1 MKKIYGILGGAFLLV
16 ALSVSCKKQ
25 DTTPTPDPKGTT
37 STLNLDLTGT
47 FDELKAMQFD
57 EEDVANKIK
66 LSPAGDWKTYCFL
79 RKEGQSFVGVA
90 TVEFKAVRDGAKIK
104 LTPKSKSVA
113 VTGIPQGM
121 GPKKNENWYIL
132 GIAGGGELNS
142 GKYVSFG
149 YNPALDDV
157 LPKNK
162 IRVPLASSWTKIK
175 VLADNYLEANLKFK
189 PKGALLRVR
198 IINRLSD
205 DVNPESFS
213 LTSSIASR
221 DGYFDMSGSVSDGAE
236 PQWIFTDQPSKY
248 NPYYTEIPI
257 DEVLPSSSSTSSGS
271 SDKFATYRLMWV
283 MLNPSASGG
292 ETKISSLKFKLHRY
306 GDPTTP
312 APGAERP
319 PFSVKLKADKMSN
332 GKTHRINVEL
342 VRYKTSTEYIA
353 PRNVGLVP
361 RTFAV
366 DNSVATSGYYGLPIS
381 SVRSVIPRGYHLPN
395 QNEWQALFSP
405 SFQYIKL
412 DQSPSINER
421 PQTIREEVEINHE
434 RNAFMS
440 SYISKRYTTS
450 SGSQKIVTYAVRF
463 NPASSTADNNFPP
476 YKRKDKIA
484 VFKYEILDDD
494 QMAPEDRV
502 NNLGKGKQLR
512 VTSRFIGR
520 DININEVSNEN
531 FWKSSSE
538 EQVSI
543 VFPLCGY
550 VDGSSVDPNNFNEK
564 RTADQ
569 MRALVTAWEVLPQG
583 YYWSV
588 SKTDSPYNQ
597 RMDTK
602 HTNEYSIGSSARELY
617 VIRPFTNSLD

>member
-25 DTTPTPDPKGTT
+25 DTTPTPTPDPKGTT

-90 TVEFKAVRDGAKIK
+90 TVEFKAERDGAKIK

-132 GIAGGGELNS
+132 GIAGGGELIS
-142 GKYVSFG
+142 GTSRVSFE
-149 YNPALDDV
+149 YKYPSDDQ
-157 LPKNK
+157 LPKNQ
-162 IRVPLASSWTKIK
+162 IRVPLASSWTKVK
-175 VLADNYLEANLKFK
+175 VLSDNYLEANLKFK
-189 PKGALLRVR
+189 PKGSLLRVR
-198 IINRLSD
+198 IINRLSSP
-205 DVNPESFS
+205 VNPEYFS
-213 LTSSIASR
+213 LTSSVASR
-221 DGYFDMSGSVSDGAE
+221 DGYFDMSSGTVSDGKE
-236 PQWIFTDQPSKY
+236 PQWVFIDQPSKH
-248 NPYYTEIPI
+248 NPYYAEIPV
-257 DEVLPSSSSTSSGS
+257 DELIPSSPSG

-283 MLNPSASGG
+283 MLDPNASGG

-306 GDPTTP
+306 GDPATP
-312 APGAERP
+312 TPGVERP
-319 PFSVKLKADKMSN
+319 PFSVKLKAEKMSN

-342 VRYKTSTEYIA
+342 IRYKTSTEYIA
-353 PRNVGLVP
+353 PRNVGLVS
-361 RTFAV
+361 RTFAI
-366 DNSVATSGYYGLPIS
+366 DNSVTTSGYYRLPIS
-381 SVRSVIPRGYHLPN
+381 NVKNVIPRGYHLPN
-395 QNEWQALFSP
+395 ENEWQALFSP
-405 SFQYIKL
+405 SFQHIKL
-412 DQSPSINER
+412 DQSPSINET

-434 RNAFMS
+434 KNSFMS
-440 SYISKRYTTS
+440 SYVSKRYKNNTKT
-450 SGSQKIVTYAVRF
+450 ITYAVRF
-463 NPASSTADNNFPP
+463 QPATSTADPNFPP
-476 YKRKDKIA
+476 YGRKDKIA
-484 VFKYEILDDD
+484 VFRYEILDDD

-502 NNLGKGKQLR
+502 NNLGRGKQLR
-512 VTSRFIGR
+512 VTSRFIGT
-520 DININEVSNEN
+520 DINIGAIANEE
-531 FWKSSSE
+531 FWRSSTT
-538 EQVSI
+538 EQISI

-550 VDGSSVDPNNFNEK
+550 VDNPSVDPNAFPDK
-564 RTADQ
+564 RSEAQ
-569 MRALVTAWEVLPQG
+569 MRGLVTAWEVLAQG

-588 SKTDSPYNQ
+588 RKDGKPSNQ

-602 HTNEYSIGSSARELY
+602 HTNAYPINETAQDMY